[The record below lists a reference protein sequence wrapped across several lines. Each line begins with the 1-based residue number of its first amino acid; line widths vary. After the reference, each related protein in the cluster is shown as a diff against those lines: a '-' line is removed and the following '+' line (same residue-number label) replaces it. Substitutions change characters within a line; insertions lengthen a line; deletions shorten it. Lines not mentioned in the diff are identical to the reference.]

1 MIRAEC
7 ECHKTSEINKDQKNK
22 ATQSNLFFF
31 FYKDMSPMLEKRLPR
46 EAFQRGIMKLDLHLS
61 SWTNVNNSKCI
72 RDFNIRPGTELL
84 EEDLGKTHF
93 EV

>member
-1 MIRAEC
+1 VGTITTSKLQECDRATMIRAEC

-61 SWTNVNNSKCI
+61 S
-72 RDFNIRPGTELL
+72 
-84 EEDLGKTHF
+84 
-93 EV
+93 